1 MARFREYRPSIAA
14 FLLMMAMALTTSAL
28 SFFIGPVCDDL
39 GFGRGSFTVYYSIM
53 TASGALAIP
62 VLGQVINRR
71 GVRGILLISS
81 VWICAGLMAFSFS
94 GSLWMFFGAAAL
106 MGLFGTSCV
115 SLSANV
121 IIQQSYSSAKA
132 SSLLGLVMSGS
143 GVGGMIVSLILPS
156 FIERFDW
163 RTGYRAVG
171 LAWLVLLLGA
181 FMLLGR
187 MEMSGGVGQRR
198 TPLGGMTRA
207 EALKSPKFYLLMAVI
222 FILTTGC
229 GIQQQIPSLL
239 AGFGYETAAVS
250 GMVSFFTAMLAVGKI
265 AQGMLYSRIGP
276 VRGGYIVIGVFALSY
291 VLLGR
296 QMVYPGLIAMAV
308 GMGCVTTLMPILTRL
323 ACGDREFAGIWS
335 ILSTASSIGSMIA
348 TPVFGMVYD
357 ATGSYGPAMAVMP
370 GLIAVSLAAMWLCFR
385 KNKRVS

>member
-28 SFFIGPVCDDL
+28 SFFVGPVCDDL
-39 GFGRGSFTVYYSIM
+39 SFGRGSFTVYYSIM
-53 TASGALAIP
+53 TASGTLASP
-62 VLGQVINRR
+62 FLGKAIQRW
-71 GVRGILLISS
+71 GVRAVATVSAF
-81 VWICAGLMAFSFS
+81 WTAAGLLLFSFCS
-94 GSLWMFFGAAAL
+94 ALWMFYLAGAFT
-106 MGLFGTSCV
+106 GSFGTACV
-115 SLSANV
+115 TLC
-121 IIQQSYSSAKA
+121 A
-132 SSLLGLVMSGS
+132 SVMVQTCYQGSTASRLTGLVMSGS
-143 GVGGMIVSLILPS
+143 GLGGMIVSLILPS
-156 FIERFDW
+156 FIERFGW

-181 FMLLGR
+181 FMFLGK
-187 MEMSGGVGQRR
+187 MEMSCGVGQRR
-198 TPLGGMTRA
+198 TPLGGMPRA

-229 GIQQQIPSLL
+229 GIQQQIPALL

-323 ACGDREFAGIWS
+323 ACGDREYAAIWG
-335 ILSTASSIGSMIA
+335 ILSAVSNLGAMIA
-348 TPVFGMVYD
+348 TPIFGMVYD

-385 KNKRVS
+385 KK